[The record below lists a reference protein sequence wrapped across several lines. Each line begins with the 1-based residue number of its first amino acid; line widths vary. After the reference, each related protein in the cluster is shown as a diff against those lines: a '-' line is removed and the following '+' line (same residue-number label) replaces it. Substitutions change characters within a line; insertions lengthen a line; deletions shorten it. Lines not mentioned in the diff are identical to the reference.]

1 MFIYFLLN
9 HGFDNLYYKENE
21 SKTFMVQFLIWI
33 DRIVCHYYIF
43 YFIIN
48 TYNNDIFWILTINCG
63 LTIGYIY
70 YNKLQYMIE
79 LNNKDI
85 KKPEI
90 WHCLIHLFQI
100 LVLFFV

>member
-1 MFIYFLLN
+1 MPIIYLHKISFYNCPDFYKGSLLCLITSVLN

-70 YNKLQYMIE
+70 IIINYNI
-79 LNNKDI
+79 
-85 KKPEI
+85 
-90 WHCLIHLFQI
+90 
-100 LVLFFV
+100 